1 MNIKQNKEKFTPR
14 VITKKSQKKKQIK
27 KGALR
32 IMQKRQ
38 LYENKMENR
47 RQWSDM
53 FNELR
58 KCNCQLV
65 F

>member
-1 MNIKQNKEKFTPR
+1 
-14 VITKKSQKKKQIK
+14 
-27 KGALR
+27 
-32 IMQKRQ
+32 MQKRQ
-38 LYENKMENR
+38 LCENKMENR

-65 F
+65 FWEWRLRTFEDKTVNKHQEILTERNNEHL